1 MDETFNADNLQIWE
15 IHMTDHHA
23 LLDDIKNAVSRFLD
37 DLQKVKSNPFITED
51 ELLPA
56 EIPEITKRIIAFEQQ
71 VSRMKEL
78 EKKIKDEKDRL
89 KTAMERAGVKK
100 WETPNGYKITLIP
113 DSDDK
118 VEQEESFNA
127 ERFMAEHP
135 ELVEQYTETKD
146 VIKKG
151 KKGFVRI
158 TAPKED
164 K

>member
-1 MDETFNADNLQIWE
+1 
-15 IHMTDHHA
+15 
-23 LLDDIKNAVSRFLD
+23 
-37 DLQKVKSNPFITED
+37 
-51 ELLPA
+51 
-56 EIPEITKRIIAFEQQ
+56 
-71 VSRMKEL
+71 
-78 EKKIKDEKDRL
+78 
-89 KTAMERAGVKK
+89 MERAGVKK

-127 ERFMAEHP
+127 EKFMAEHP
-135 ELVEQYTETKD
+135 ELVEQYTETKA

-151 KKGFVRI
+151 KKGYVRI